1 MYIGFAK
8 GPKRRYNDHLSASFN
23 INNKDYNLAI
33 HRAIRK
39 YGIDNFDFKILEDNL
54 KDIET
59 MKQREIFWINKFNT
73 YNNRQHY
80 NETPGGDLPGYNT
93 IHKGEEHG
101 MALLSES
108 DVIFCRECYQKGL
121 RSRDIYNQYFLNKI
135 SYSGFLRMWHGK
147 TWKHIKAEVF
157 KNNPHKGAYSKQD
170 RDLITELYK
179 ESGLS
184 LNKFSKTPEC
194 YVGYGTLWKMIN
206 NPSFYDGK

>member
-1 MYIGFAK
+1 
-8 GPKRRYNDHLSASFN
+8 
-23 INNKDYNLAI
+23 
-33 HRAIRK
+33 
-39 YGIDNFDFKILEDNL
+39 
-54 KDIET
+54 
-59 MKQREIFWINKFNT
+59 
-73 YNNRQHY
+73 
-80 NETPGGDLPGYNT
+80 
-93 IHKGEEHG
+93 

-147 TWKHIKAEVF
+147 TWKHIKPEVF
-157 KNNPHKGAYSKQD
+157 EINPHKGTYSKQD